1 MSLTIYW
8 VLTLEP
14 LTISTL
20 LIVLFMATL
29 LGSMLAFSYHV
40 SHRKDG
46 YDKSFLF
53 TLLIMPLVVSII
65 VLLVSNNLARAFSLA
80 GVFTLV
86 RFRLAM
92 NDSSD
97 LGFILASVG
106 VGLSIALGYVLM
118 GIIITTFLSIVLA
131 LLSQFLLQQTR
142 SFAKLVF
149 YIPEQM
155 NLKGVVDD
163 VLKNHTKSFKLDKV
177 KSTEFGTLFK
187 LTYKIITKKDVDP
200 KVLIDAIRD
209 MNGNLDVTLYEDYHL
224 SFEEKL

>member
-1 MSLTIYW
+1 MNSTIYW

-20 LIVLFMATL
+20 LIVLSMATL
-29 LGSMLAFSYHV
+29 LGAMLAFSYHV
-40 SHRKDG
+40 SHLKDG

-106 VGLSIALGYVLM
+106 VGLSIALGYVLL
-118 GIIITTFLSIVLA
+118 GIIITTFLSVVLA
-131 LLSQFLLQQTR
+131 VLSQFLLQQKQ

-149 YIPEQM
+149 YMPEQM
-155 NLKGVVDD
+155 NIKGAVDD
-163 VLKNHTKSFKLDKV
+163 VLSHHTKSHRLDKIR
-177 KSTEFGTLFK
+177 STEFGTLYK
-187 LTYKIITKKDVDP
+187 LTYKIILKKDTDT
-200 KVLIDAIRD
+200 KELMDAIRH

-224 SFEEKL
+224 SYEEKI

>member
-1 MSLTIYW
+1 MNSTIYW

-20 LIVLFMATL
+20 LIVLSMATL
-29 LGSMLAFSYHV
+29 LGAMLAFSYHV
-40 SHRKDG
+40 SHLKDG

-106 VGLSIALGYVLM
+106 VGLSIALGYVLL
-118 GIIITTFLSIVLA
+118 GIIITTFLSVVLA
-131 LLSQFLLQQTR
+131 VLSQFLLQQKQ

-155 NLKGVVDD
+155 NIKGVVDD
-163 VLKNHTKSFKLDKV
+163 VLATHTKSFRLNKIR
-177 KSTEFGTLFK
+177 STEFGTLYK
-187 LTYKIITKKDVDP
+187 LTYKIILKKDRDT
-200 KVLIDAIRD
+200 KELMDAIRH

-224 SFEEKL
+224 SYEEKI

>member
-1 MSLTIYW
+1 MTSTIYW

-20 LIVLFMATL
+20 LIVLLMATL
-29 LGSMLAFSYHV
+29 LGAMLAFSYHL
-40 SHRKDG
+40 SHLKDG

-106 VGLSIALGYVLM
+106 VGLSIALGYVLL
-118 GIIITTFLSIVLA
+118 GIIITTFLSVVLA
-131 LLSQFLLQQTR
+131 VLSQFLLQQKQ

-155 NLKGVVDD
+155 NIKGVVDD
-163 VLKNHTKSFKLDKV
+163 VLATHTKSFRLNKIR
-177 KSTEFGTLFK
+177 STEFGTLYK
-187 LTYKIITKKDVDP
+187 LTYKIILKKDRDT
-200 KVLIDAIRD
+200 KELMDAIRH

-224 SFEEKL
+224 SYEEKI

>member
-1 MSLTIYW
+1 MTSTIYW

-14 LTISTL
+14 LKISTL
-20 LIVLFMATL
+20 LIVLLMATL
-29 LGSMLAFSYHV
+29 LGAMLAFSYHL
-40 SHRKDG
+40 SHLKDG

-106 VGLSIALGYVLM
+106 VGLSIALGYVLL
-118 GIIITTFLSIVLA
+118 GIIITTFLSVVLA
-131 LLSQFLLQQTR
+131 VLSQFLLQKKQ

-155 NLKGVVDD
+155 NIKGVVDD
-163 VLKNHTKSFKLDKV
+163 VLATHTKSFRLNKIR
-177 KSTEFGTLFK
+177 STEFGTLYK
-187 LTYKIITKKDVDP
+187 LTYKIILKKDRDT
-200 KVLIDAIRD
+200 KELMDAIRH

-224 SFEEKL
+224 SYEEKI

>member
-1 MSLTIYW
+1 MSLTAFW
-8 VLTLEP
+8 VLRLEP
-14 LTISTL
+14 LTVATL
-20 LIVLFMATL
+20 LIVLIISTL
-29 LGSMLAFSYHV
+29 LGSMLALSYHF

-106 VGLSIALGYVLM
+106 IGLSIALGYILM
-118 GIIITTFLSIVLA
+118 GIIITLFLSIVLA
-131 LLSQFLLQQTR
+131 TLSQFLLQQTQ

-155 NLKGVVDD
+155 NLKGVIQE
-163 VLKNHTKSFKLDKV
+163 VLKAHTKSFKLEKV

-187 LTYKIITKKDVDP
+187 LTYKIILKKDHDS
-200 KVLIDAIRD
+200 KVLLEAIRN

>member
-1 MSLTIYW
+1 MTSTIYW

-20 LIVLFMATL
+20 LIVLSMATL
-29 LGSMLAFSYHV
+29 LGAMLAFSYHM
-40 SHRKDG
+40 SHLKDG

-106 VGLSIALGYVLM
+106 VGLSIALGYVLL
-118 GIIITTFLSIVLA
+118 GIIITTFLSVVLA
-131 LLSQFLLQQTR
+131 VLSQFLLQQKQ

-149 YIPEQM
+149 YMPEQM
-155 NLKGVVDD
+155 NIKGSVDD
-163 VLKNHTKSFKLDKV
+163 VLSHHTKSHRLDKIR
-177 KSTEFGTLFK
+177 STEFGTLYK
-187 LTYKIITKKDVDP
+187 LTYKIILKKDTDT
-200 KVLIDAIRD
+200 KELMDAIRH

-224 SFEEKL
+224 SYEEKI

>member
-1 MSLTIYW
+1 
-8 VLTLEP
+8 
-14 LTISTL
+14 
-20 LIVLFMATL
+20 
-29 LGSMLAFSYHV
+29 
-40 SHRKDG
+40 
-46 YDKSFLF
+46 
-53 TLLIMPLVVSII
+53 
-65 VLLVSNNLARAFSLA
+65 
-80 GVFTLV
+80 
-86 RFRLAM
+86 
-92 NDSSD
+92 
-97 LGFILASVG
+97 
-106 VGLSIALGYVLM
+106 M
-118 GIIITTFLSIVLA
+118 GIISTTFLSIVLA
-131 LLSQFLLQQTR
+131 FLSQFLLQQTR

-200 KVLIDAIRD
+200 KVLIDAIRN